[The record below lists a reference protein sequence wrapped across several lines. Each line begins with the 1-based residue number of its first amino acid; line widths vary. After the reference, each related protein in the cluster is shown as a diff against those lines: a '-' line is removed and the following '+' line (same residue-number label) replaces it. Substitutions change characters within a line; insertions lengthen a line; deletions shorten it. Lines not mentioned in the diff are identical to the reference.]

1 MLDAQERSQLIVA
14 LEAWARSVPDKSLVG
29 FLDGDKLFSPKEIVR
44 EVREETPDGQAV
56 LEILEHGV
64 RREGVSSVVARLE
77 VFSPGI
83 WWCILF
89 QRVEGAM
96 GQILHRSATTTEAIR
111 RAIQHSQLAGLVWA
125 A

>member
-64 RREGVSSVVARLE
+64 LGHKGARRKRL
-77 VFSPGI
+77 V
-83 WWCILF
+83 
-89 QRVEGAM
+89 QRNALG
-96 GQILHRSATTTEAIR
+96 GR
-111 RAIQHSQLAGLVWA
+111 RGCERPD
-125 A
+125 